1 MSKTNPLQLPAPAEP
16 DRACLSR
23 LVQKAMAALL
33 LEEERITLEQV
44 RLLDQEAGHE
54 R

>member
-1 MSKTNPLQLPAPAEP
+1 MSKTNLVQPPAPAEP

-33 LEEERITLEQV
+33 LEEEQITLEQV
-44 RLLDQEAGHE
+44 RLLNQEAGHG